1 MPNAASASVPVAG
14 AAAPARVVL
23 EVRRTFAAA
32 RERVFD
38 AWTSAASLKRWH
50 APENA
55 TVEDAHVDF
64 RVGGGYEIRMRGN
77 DGQLHRVAGEYR
89 EIDRPR
95 RLVLSW
101 AWQDKERSSS
111 SVVTVEFYDR
121 GPATE
126 VVLTHTGLETEQE
139 IQGHRHGWIG
149 CLDKLAT
156 VL

>member
-1 MPNAASASVPVAG
+1 MPNAASATGPVTAANHDVP
-14 AAAPARVVL
+14 VVL

-32 RERVFD
+32 RQRVFD
-38 AWTSAASLKRWH
+38 AWTSANALKRWH

-55 TVEDAHVDF
+55 TVEDATVDF
-64 RVGGGYEIRMRGN
+64 RVGGGYEVRMRGN

-89 EIDRPR
+89 EIDPPS
-95 RLVLSW
+95 RLVYSW
-101 AWQDKERSSS
+101 AWQDTERSSR
-111 SVVTVEFYDR
+111 SVVTVEFFDR
-121 GPATE
+121 GEATE

-149 CLDKLAT
+149 CLEKLAT